1 MSAQCPFLFRN
12 IFLNNISNPSSA
24 IATPLREELF
34 SEFPINE
41 ELGLEFPEN
50 EFAPE
55 FPENEFAPE
64 FVPEWN
70 LIPDGDGK
78 MHLANLHEEQ
88 EPEIAPLWNVNTDV
102 IFRLFTSSN
111 PTTGQVLTVGNA
123 ASITNSNF
131 VAGNPTR

>member
-1 MSAQCPFLFRN
+1 MSAHCPFLFRN
-12 IFLNNISNPSSA
+12 IILNYISSSA

-123 ASITNSNF
+123 ASISNSNF